1 MSMKQACY
9 RSPADAVG
17 GFTLVE
23 LVTIMILVG
32 ILAVFVAPRFVD
44 RRVFDTR
51 GAFDEVSAAL
61 RFARQ
66 QAIAQRRVVCVT
78 LTSNG
83 LSVFRALLPDQSA
96 CTATY
101 LANPATGRDYQLAM
115 PNGIALAANGATSAL
130 PVTIRFDALGR
141 SNAAAG
147 CRVNGDGSLCLSVE
161 ADTGYV
167 HTVPCS

>member
-1 MSMKQACY
+1 MKKACY
-9 RSPADAVG
+9 RSPADVVR

-23 LVTIMILVG
+23 LVVTMIIVG
-32 ILAVFVAPRFVD
+32 ILAVFVAPRFAD

-51 GAFDEVSAAL
+51 GAFDEVGAAL
-61 RFARQ
+61 RYARQ

-83 LSVFRALLPDQSA
+83 LSIFRALLPDQSA
-96 CTATY
+96 CTATF
-101 LANPATGRDYQLAM
+101 LANPATGRDYQLPM
-115 PNGIALAANGATSAL
+115 PDGIALAANGVTPAL

-141 SNAAAG
+141 SSVTAG
-147 CRVNGDGSLCLSVE
+147 IRVNGDGSLCLSVE